1 MKFSI
6 LKYHILFI
14 TIGFLIS
21 EKSHSQLP
29 SSENLNEL
37 TANEKNSGWVLL
49 FDGKT
54 SAGWRGANKDHF
66 PEKGWVIKDG
76 ILTVLGEKGG
86 DIITEKKYGDFEL
99 YLEFRV
105 QEQKANSGIKYYV
118 LENEYQEGKALGL
131 EFQTSNSHPGTHLIT
146 ALGSLYDILPAKEKF
161 VHPAPAGEWNQVRI
175 ISKNNKVQHW
185 LNGYKILQYK
195 RGGKKF
201 REGVLNS
208 KFKEIKNFGEASEG
222 HVLLQDHN
230 DEVSF
235 RNIKIREL

>member
-1 MKFSI
+1 
-6 LKYHILFI
+6 
-14 TIGFLIS
+14 
-21 EKSHSQLP
+21 
-29 SSENLNEL
+29 
-37 TANEKNSGWVLL
+37 
-49 FDGKT
+49 
-54 SAGWRGANKDHF
+54 
-66 PEKGWVIKDG
+66 
-76 ILTVLGEKGG
+76 
-86 DIITEKKYGDFEL
+86 
-99 YLEFRV
+99 
-105 QEQKANSGIKYYV
+105 
-118 LENEYQEGKALGL
+118 
-131 EFQTSNSHPGTHLIT
+131 
-146 ALGSLYDILPAKEKF
+146 